1 MFMASHDPSGIP
13 AAPFTRAEA
22 ESLGLPRHRLRG
34 KGLVGV
40 SYGLYRPVG
49 WDFELRQA
57 ARALCAASPGAW
69 ISHSTAA
76 RLHQLVLP
84 SWLADSN
91 ELHLSKPRTT
101 PEVRRRGITA
111 HKMLFF
117 PDEVEVDGELRISTR
132 ARTWLDLARTL
143 PLNDLV
149 CMGDQLIRIP
159 RPEFEGRQSPYAT
172 RQSLRILVG
181 RHTNMQGIV
190 RAREALDRMRVG
202 ADSSPETLLRLAM
215 LDAGLPE
222 PDLQLTLW
230 NRPGSPSADAGYRS
244 RRIALHYDGAH
255 HLDEL
260 QRRSDV
266 RRDKAFRAAG
276 WTVLV
281 FTHDDVA
288 DGFQDAVRRIK
299 GALRV
304 AWVDP
309 TIDAGFASGH

>member
-1 MFMASHDPSGIP
+1 MASHDPSGIP

-22 ESLGLPRHRLRG
+22 ESRGLPRHRLRG

-57 ARALCAASPGAW
+57 ARALCAVSPGAW

-84 SWLADSN
+84 PWLAGSN

-117 PDEVEVDGELRISTR
+117 PDEIEVDGELRISSR
-132 ARTWLDLARTL
+132 ARTWLELARTL

-172 RQSLRILVG
+172 RQSLRLMVG
-181 RHTNMQGIV
+181 RHTNMQGII

-244 RRIALHYDGAH
+244 RRIALQYDGAH

-260 QRRSDV
+260 QRRSDL

-276 WTVLV
+276 WTVMV
-281 FTHDDVA
+281 FTHDDVT

-309 TIDAGFASGH
+309 TIDSGFSSGH